1 MKVYVSKHVPI
12 MYLTHTLTSTSGSFN
27 EGDHLVK
34 RTVTSFCRLIAR
46 FLHRQSDMNLRG
58 LQIFAPKRHDN
69 SQKVKKMRG
78 LNINKV
84 YVEVYDRY
92 MIGTCSNIIYP
103 ISNPDV
109 QRLCGELRYMLTIH

>member
-1 MKVYVSKHVPI
+1 
-12 MYLTHTLTSTSGSFN
+12 MYLTYTLTYTSRSILGYWN
-27 EGDHLVK
+27 HLVIGPVASL
-34 RTVTSFCRLIAR
+34 RRLVAEL
-46 FLHRQSDMNLRG
+46 LHRQSDMNLRD
-58 LQIFAPKRHDN
+58 LQIFASKRHDKL
-69 SQKVKKMRG
+69 QIVKKMRG

-92 MIGTCSNIIYP
+92 MLGTCSSNIYP

>member
-1 MKVYVSKHVPI
+1 MLGKHVPI
-12 MYLTHTLTSTSGSFN
+12 MYLTYTLTYTSRSILGYWN
-27 EGDHLVK
+27 HLVI
-34 RTVTSFCRLIAR
+34 RSVASLRRLVAEL
-46 FLHRQSDMNLRG
+46 LHRQSDMNLRA

-84 YVEVYDRY
+84 YAEVYDRY
-92 MIGTCSNIIYP
+92 MLGTCSNIIYP

>member
-1 MKVYVSKHVPI
+1 MVNLKLLIKKISSHRHAFHSVRVSGCKD
-12 MYLTHTLTSTSGSFN
+12 TKKF
-27 EGDHLVK
+27 
-34 RTVTSFCRLIAR
+34 
-46 FLHRQSDMNLRG
+46 RG

-84 YVEVYDRY
+84 YAEVYDRY
-92 MIGTCSNIIYP
+92 MLGTCSSNIYP